1 MQLVGFLTVCLLPAG
16 IVGFCEVKKQRGVQ
30 QIETSHEILPS
41 IVTQSVT
48 TFLSFCFSLFTLV
61 RSSLQKC
68 KNLFFIDHHTAIL
81 STAALNLFWIKRF
94 FNIVMKRTYKL
105 FRMNYQQCLYDFFMN
120 ILNAL
125 PVQIPKTFRYCAIN
139 PTLMVS
145 QMPLKYSAYHPHF
158 LRDTLYF
165 FHPACIQSS
174 NLPMVR
180 SGKYNNYSCYP
191 PDVP

>member
-1 MQLVGFLTVCLLPAG
+1 M
-16 IVGFCEVKKQRGVQ
+16 
-30 QIETSHEILPS
+30 
-41 IVTQSVT
+41 TQSVT
-48 TFLSFCFSLFTLV
+48 PFLSFCFSLFTLV

-68 KNLFFIDHHTAIL
+68 KNLFFIDHHAAIL

-105 FRMNYQQCLYDFFMN
+105 LRMNCQQCLYDFFMN

-125 PVQIPKTFRYCAIN
+125 PVQIPKPFSLSCYQSTSDGFTN
-139 PTLMVS
+139 VS
-145 QMPLKYSAYHPHF
+145 KYSAYHPHF

-180 SGKYNNYSCYP
+180 SGKHNNYSCYP

>member
-1 MQLVGFLTVCLLPAG
+1 M
-16 IVGFCEVKKQRGVQ
+16 
-30 QIETSHEILPS
+30 
-41 IVTQSVT
+41 TQSVT
-48 TFLSFCFSLFTLV
+48 PFLSFCFSLFNLV

-68 KNLFFIDHHTAIL
+68 KNLFFIDHHTSIL

-105 FRMNYQQCLYDFFMN
+105 LRMNCQQCLYDFFMN
-120 ILNAL
+120 ILNAV
-125 PVQIPKTFRYCAIN
+125 PVQIPKTFRYRAIN
-139 PTLMVS
+139 QTLMVS
-145 QMPLKYSAYHPHF
+145 QMRFDYSTYHLSF

-165 FHPACIQSS
+165 FHPACIHSS

-180 SGKYNNYSCYP
+180 PGKHNNYSCYP

>member
-1 MQLVGFLTVCLLPAG
+1 M
-16 IVGFCEVKKQRGVQ
+16 
-30 QIETSHEILPS
+30 ETSHEILPS

-48 TFLSFCFSLFTLV
+48 PFLSFCFSLFTLV
-61 RSSLQKC
+61 GSSLQKC
-68 KNLFFIDHHTAIL
+68 KNLFFIDHHAAIL

-105 FRMNYQQCLYDFFMN
+105 LRMNCQQCLYDFFMN
-120 ILNAL
+120 ILTAL
-125 PVQIPKTFRYCAIN
+125 PVQIPNLSRYRAIN

-145 QMPLKYSAYHPHF
+145 QMPLKDSRHHPHF
-158 LRDTLYF
+158 LRDTLCF

-174 NLPMVR
+174 NLPMIR
-180 SGKYNNYSCYP
+180 SGKHNNYSCYP

>member
-1 MQLVGFLTVCLLPAG
+1 M
-16 IVGFCEVKKQRGVQ
+16 
-30 QIETSHEILPS
+30 
-41 IVTQSVT
+41 TQSVT
-48 TFLSFCFSLFTLV
+48 PFLSFCFSLFTLV

-68 KNLFFIDHHTAIL
+68 KNLFFIDHHAAIL

-105 FRMNYQQCLYDFFMN
+105 LRMNCQQCLYDFFMN

-125 PVQIPKTFRYCAIN
+125 PVQIPNLSRYRAIN

-145 QMPLKYSAYHPHF
+145 QMPLKDSRHHPHF

-165 FHPACIQSS
+165 FHPACIQTS

-180 SGKYNNYSCYP
+180 PGKHNNYSCYP

>member
-1 MQLVGFLTVCLLPAG
+1 MQKPVFYRSPYRNLKYSHKLVLDQKIFQYCYETYLQTIQNELPTMPLRFLHEHPKCLA
-16 IVGFCEVKKQRGVQ
+16 CTDTE
-30 QIETSHEILPS
+30 
-41 IVTQSVT
+41 
-48 TFLSFCFSLFTLV
+48 
-61 RSSLQKC
+61 
-68 KNLFFIDHHTAIL
+68 NL
-81 STAALNLFWIKRF
+81 
-94 FNIVMKRTYKL
+94 
-105 FRMNYQQCLYDFFMN
+105 
-120 ILNAL
+120 
-125 PVQIPKTFRYCAIN
+125 RYCAIN